1 VRYEDDRGGSGEE
14 RFQFRTDWRAYLK
27 MRPPLSKWLFG
38 IPEQD
43 RSTLEQEARRVAGHS
58 RRIWIKGKGQPNVE
72 EDLNLKLAFIHSL
85 HFLTSRASKH
95 RNSRPLSPV
104 LRAHDLQNA
113 IPGDQRGERRWR
125 ALRTDPL
132 FDCLPVTLGAS
143 DRIAQRIGCAHPNAQ
158 VESAQAGASSH
169 ETHAPGKEKQRAG
182 TSLYTTCDVTISTST
197 RGAAYAAH
205 R

>member
-1 VRYEDDRGGSGEE
+1 MTVEAISPVHDSHELSIAKFKRSMAFAASGHVAYLTYQKQGAERNVRYEDGRGGSGEE
-14 RFQFRTDWRAYLK
+14 RFQFRIDWRTYLK
-27 MRPPLSKWLFG
+27 IRPPLSKWLFG

-132 FDCLPVTLGAS
+132 FDCRLSAS
-143 DRIAQRIGCAHPNAQ
+143 HSG
-158 VESAQAGASSH
+158 S
-169 ETHAPGKEKQRAG
+169 
-182 TSLYTTCDVTISTST
+182 
-197 RGAAYAAH
+197 
-205 R
+205 